1 VNAKG
6 PLTEAIGE
14 WQRKHH
20 IADGDPMI
28 AALELVRIY
37 LQQVRKIDDSSDAAP
52 SNFEDFR
59 STIELLD
66 RRSRALVQQATDLIG
81 ELLVPPSREAR
92 IDSREASSMWQ
103 HGWHSQCDGGKFRN
117 FCAVKAKRRLPSD
130 ARRRLKL
137 TQFGRDA

>member
-1 VNAKG
+1 VNAND

-37 LQQVRKIDDSSDAAP
+37 LRCSRNVDDGSDAAP
-52 SNFEDFR
+52 PSFEDFR

-66 RRSRALVQQATDLIG
+66 RRSKAFVQQATDLVG
-81 ELLVPPSREAR
+81 ELRRFGNNVNRINRAR
-92 IDSREASSMWQ
+92 FITHCVCAAFGAVAGALID
-103 HGWHSQCDGGKFRN
+103 
-117 FCAVKAKRRLPSD
+117 RL
-130 ARRRLKL
+130 L
-137 TQFGRDA
+137 

>member
-1 VNAKG
+1 VNAND

-37 LQQVRKIDDSSDAAP
+37 LQHSRKIDDSAETAP
-52 SNFEDFR
+52 PTFEDFR

-66 RRSRALVQQATDLIG
+66 RRSKEFVQQATDLIG
-81 ELLVPPSREAR
+81 ELRRFGQSVKRVNGERFIIHCIGAVMGALVGIL
-92 IDSREASSMWQ
+92 ID
-103 HGWHSQCDGGKFRN
+103 
-117 FCAVKAKRRLPSD
+117 RL
-130 ARRRLKL
+130 L
-137 TQFGRDA
+137 